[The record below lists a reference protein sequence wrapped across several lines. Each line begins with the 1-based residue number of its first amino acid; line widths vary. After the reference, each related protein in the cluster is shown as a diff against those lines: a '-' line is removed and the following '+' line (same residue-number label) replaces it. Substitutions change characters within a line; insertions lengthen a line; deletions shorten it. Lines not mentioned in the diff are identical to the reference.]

1 MLKAPSVLSSQ
12 LRPDFAEIA
21 VTASLRAQIEQICA
35 RIPPLWD
42 LPNYVAVN
50 PFLGFAGDPMPWAAQ
65 QIRDGLGGRLLP
77 AVAFYRTRW
86 QAGTFTHTHLAK
98 AAART
103 GHEGAE
109 LQAILEGTARM
120 PSRASQTV
128 LTFAERYDQRCGTDW
143 HNTLVRH
150 TALWCAVQI
159 PKSDQQSLPTV
170 AGQALFAAWRA
181 AAQVDRSLELAGLAG
196 WRAWVRALPA
206 TAEAAIAAMLA
217 YLPVTPAEQPAYL
230 YRLLSG
236 VYGWACYLRRSTWS
250 TGKGEAGALA
260 DLLAIRICSDAAI
273 TALTPVSTAPLTTT
287 LTGTLV
293 EDETVLAVFQEALE
307 DGYADQLL
315 GRLNRPGTLS
325 TTSVRPPVQAAF
337 CIDVR
342 SEPLRRQ
349 LEAQDGAIQ
358 TLGFAGFFG
367 VSLAWEADGTCSARC
382 PVLIQPAVTLQS
394 LMPPV
399 PTVSTLAKAIQQTPA
414 AFTYVELLGLY
425 YGLTL
430 AGDALH
436 WSGAPQNRE
445 TQLPFTLQP
454 AAGGRGLPLADRIA
468 VAAGILKNMGL
479 RDTFARL
486 VLLCGHGSSS
496 TNNAHAAG
504 LECGAC
510 GGHSGALNS
519 RVAAVLLNDP
529 DVRAGLAA
537 QGWAIPTDTYFV
549 AGLHDTTLDQVS
561 LLDTLQMPATHQAD
575 RLQLEHWLARA
586 GAAVRAE
593 RAAGLGLSKATGS
606 WLDRLIQRR
615 AQDWAEVRPEWALAR
630 NAAFIAARR
639 SRTRNVD
646 LQGRTFLHDYDWT
659 TDPDN
664 SILTLILAAPMVV
677 ASWINLQYFAS
688 TVDNAT
694 FGCGTKALH
703 NRVGTTGVVL
713 GNGGDLRTG
722 LALQSVHAPD
732 GEWYHEPL
740 RLQVVVEAPTERID
754 AVLAANAAVKN
765 LVENGWV
772 RLFAL
777 DRDSPLV
784 QQWTPTAGWQ
794 VAQVDGKTH

>member
-12 LRPDFAEIA
+12 LRPEPHAIE
-21 VTASLRAQIEQICA
+21 VTAALRAQIEAVCG

-50 PFLGFAGDPMPWAAQ
+50 PFLGFAGDPMPVAAQ

-77 AVAFYRTRW
+77 DLAFYRKRW
-86 QAGTFTHTHLAK
+86 QAGAFTRAHLAQ
-98 AAART
+98 AAAQS
-103 GHEGAE
+103 GYDVAE
-109 LQAILEGTARM
+109 LQAILEGAARM
-120 PSRASQTV
+120 PTRASQTV
-128 LTFAERYDQRCGTDW
+128 LTFAEGYDQRCGTDW
-143 HNTLVRH
+143 HNTLIRH

-159 PKSDQQSLPTV
+159 PKIYGQGLPT
-170 AGQALFAAWRA
+170 ADGQGLYTAWRE
-181 AAQVDRSLELAGLAG
+181 AAQVDRSLALAGLAG
-196 WRAWVRALPA
+196 WRAWVQALP
-206 TAEAAIAAMLA
+206 TTPEAAIATMLA
-217 YLPVTPAEQPAYL
+217 YLQVTPAEQPVYL

-236 VYGWACYLRRSTWS
+236 VYGWACYLRRGTWS
-250 TGKGEAGALA
+250 TGSQEAGALA
-260 DLLAIRICSDAAI
+260 DLLAIRICSDAAL
-273 TALTPVSTAPLTTT
+273 TALTPVVTTPLITP

-293 EDETVLAVFQEALE
+293 EDEAVLARFQAALE

-315 GRLNRPGTLS
+315 GRLNPPSDLTAAGGRPSL
-325 TTSVRPPVQAAF
+325 QAAF

-349 LEAQDGAIQ
+349 LEAQDPAIQ

-367 VSLAWEADGTCSARC
+367 VSLDWAADGQHSARC
-382 PVLIQPAVTLQS
+382 PVLIKPAVTVQALTPTTPS
-394 LMPPV
+394 LN
-399 PTVSTLAKAIQQTPA
+399 TLAKSIQQTPA
-414 AFTYVELLGLY
+414 AFTYVELLGLG

-430 AGDALH
+430 AGDALG
-436 WSGAPQNRE
+436 WSGAPQNEE
-445 TQLPFTLQP
+445 TQALFTLQP
-454 AAGGRGLPLADRIA
+454 VVHGRGVPLADRIA

-479 RDTFARL
+479 RDSFARL

-529 DVRAGLAA
+529 DVRAGLLA
-537 QGWAIPTDTYFV
+537 QGWAIPADTYFV
-549 AGLHDTTLDQVS
+549 AGLHDTTLDQVT
-561 LLDTLQMPATHQAD
+561 LLDMAQIPATHQAD
-575 RLQLEHWLARA
+575 RQQLEAWLARS

-593 RAAGLGLSKATGS
+593 RAAGLGLSKANAS

-639 SRTRNVD
+639 SRTRGVD

-664 SILTLILAAPMVV
+664 SILTLILSAPMVV

-754 AVLAANAAVKN
+754 AVLATNQTVQN
-765 LVENGWV
+765 LVKNGWV

-777 DRDSPLV
+777 ERESPHMY
-784 QQWTPTAGWQ
+784 QWTATTDWQ
-794 VAQVDGKTH
+794 VTQVG

>member
-1 MLKAPSVLSSQ
+1 MPKAPSVLLSDLSSALPQ
-12 LRPDFAEIA
+12 SVVTPTLRE
-21 VTASLRAQIEQICA
+21 QIEQICA

-50 PFLGFAGDPMPWAAQ
+50 PFLGFASDSIPVAAQ

-77 AVAFYRTRW
+77 ELAFYRKRW
-86 QAGTFTHTHLAK
+86 QAGAFTLVHLAQ
-98 AAART
+98 AAAQS
-103 GHEGAE
+103 GYEAAE
-109 LQAILEGTARM
+109 LQAILEGTTRI
-120 PSRASQTV
+120 PLRTSQPI
-128 LTFAERYDQRCGTDW
+128 LTFAERYDQRCGTEW
-143 HNTLVRH
+143 HNTIIRH
-150 TALWCAVQI
+150 ATLWCAVQI
-159 PKSDQQSLPTV
+159 PTSYQPALSTTD
-170 AGQALFAAWRA
+170 GQGLYAAWREA
-181 AAQVDRSLELAGLAG
+181 AGVDRSLELAGLAG
-196 WRAWVRALPA
+196 WRAWVQALPT
-206 TAEAAIAAMLA
+206 TAEAAIAALLA
-217 YLPVTPAEQPAYL
+217 HLQVPPAEQAAYL

-236 VYGWACYLRRSTWS
+236 VYGWACYLRRATWS
-250 TGKGEAGALA
+250 TGSREAGALA

-273 TALTPVSTAPLTTT
+273 AALAPATAAPLTTPLVGAT
-287 LTGTLV
+287 V
-293 EDETVLAVFQEALE
+293 EDETVLAVFQAALE
-307 DGYADQLL
+307 AGYADQLL
-315 GRLNRPGTLS
+315 GRFHQPGALAPVS
-325 TTSVRPPVQAAF
+325 ARPPVQAAF

-342 SEPLRRQ
+342 SEPLRRH
-349 LEAQDGAIQ
+349 LEAQDPAIQ

-367 VSLAWEADGTCSARC
+367 VSLDWAADGQHSARC
-382 PVLIQPAVTLQS
+382 PVLIKPAVTVQALTPTTPS
-394 LMPPV
+394 LN
-399 PTVSTLAKAIQQTPA
+399 TLAKALQQTPA
-414 AFTYVELLGLY
+414 AFTYVELLGLG

-430 AGDALH
+430 AGDALG
-436 WSGAPQNRE
+436 WSGAPQNAE
-445 TQLPFTLQP
+445 TEAPFTLQP
-454 AAGGRGLPLADRIA
+454 VVHGGGVPLADRIA

-519 RVAAVLLNDP
+519 RVASVLLNDP
-529 DVRAGLAA
+529 DVRAGLLA

-549 AGLHDTTLDQVS
+549 AGLHDTTLDQVT
-561 LLDTLQMPATHQAD
+561 LLDGAQIPATHQAD
-575 RLQLEHWLARA
+575 RQQLETWLVRA

-593 RAAGLGLSKATGS
+593 RAGGLGLSKATGS
-606 WLDRLIQRR
+606 WLARLIQRR

-639 SRTRNVD
+639 SRTRGVD

-664 SILTLILAAPMVV
+664 SILTLILSAPMVV

-688 TVDNAT
+688 TVDNAM

-703 NRVGTTGVVL
+703 NRVGATGVVL

-754 AVLAANAAVKN
+754 AVLAANAGVKN

-777 DRDSPLV
+777 ERESPLI

-794 VAQVDGKTH
+794 AVRMG